1 MQGGWFLWYEE
12 KTTILC
18 WALIALVK
26 KESSCVCH
34 LYYWFWS
41 VTCLCGCISALDDR
55 YFPSCSLQFRDR
67 VAFMQAWQVF
77 LTNSLKCIIFVIFSN
92 RVKLLKLLG
101 LHKNLWLCF
110 LILSLDPVYVSS
122 FRTNCFCG
130 KKGKLRCWTVVEIL
144 SSDSFYIVKSDKLYD
159 GNLNEAHKNLC
170 FWISLSI
177 EQIST

>member
-1 MQGGWFLWYEE
+1 MVCMWYLLQGGRFLWYEE

-26 KESSCVCH
+26 KESSCVYR

-41 VTCLCGCISALDDR
+41 VTCLCDCISALDDR

-92 RVKLLKLLG
+92 RVKLL
-101 LHKNLWLCF
+101 N
-110 LILSLDPVYVSS
+110 PVYVSS

-130 KKGKLRCWTVVEIL
+130 KKGKLHCWTVVEIL
-144 SSDSFYIVKSDKLYD
+144 SSDSFYIVKRDKLYD

-177 EQIST
+177 E